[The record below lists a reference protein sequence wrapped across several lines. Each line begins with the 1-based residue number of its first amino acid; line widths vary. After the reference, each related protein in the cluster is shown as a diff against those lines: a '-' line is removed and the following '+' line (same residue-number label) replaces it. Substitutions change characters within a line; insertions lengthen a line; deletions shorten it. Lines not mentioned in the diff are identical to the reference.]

1 MADLDGEQLLAE
13 VENTWPKLGILLR
26 TKFQT
31 AVNAVAQAAGVAAVG
46 QVAAPSSPQAV
57 SVAVA
62 GEMMHVAIADNA
74 PLQRNIRYF
83 TEVAN
88 NPSFSQPIVIDH
100 GASRTSHP
108 FPLPTMDADGNTQSW
123 FVRSYSQYP
132 GSQPSKPVVF
142 GGNNPT
148 ALTMAGTTR
157 LTLLPS
163 TGSGTAAN
171 NGQQGAS
178 GLGKVLLRP
187 ATGPK
192 RQVGQ

>member
-1 MADLDGEQLLAE
+1 MADFDGGELLTH
-13 VENTWPKLGILLR
+13 VENTWPKLGVLLR
-26 TKFQT
+26 KMQT
-31 AVNAVAQAAGVAAVG
+31 AVNSTAQASGVAAVG
-46 QVAAPSSPQAV
+46 QASPPSSPQAV
-57 SVAVA
+57 SVAVS
-62 GEMMHVAIADNA
+62 GEMMHVSIADNA
-74 PLQRNIRYF
+74 PLQKGVKYF

-108 FPLPTMDADGNTQSW
+108 FPLPTMDNDGNTHNWYVQ
-123 FVRSYSQYP
+123 SYSQLP
-132 GSQPSKPVVF
+132 GSDPSKPVVF
-142 GGNNPT
+142 GGTNPT
-148 ALTMAGTTR
+148 PVNMAGATK

-171 NGQQGAS
+171 NGQQAGS

-187 ATGPK
+187 ASGPK

>member
-1 MADLDGEQLLAE
+1 MADLDGGQLLAE

-31 AVNAVAQAAGVAAVG
+31 AVNSVAQAAGVSPVG
-46 QVAAPSSPQAV
+46 EVSAPSSPQAV

-62 GEMMHVAIADNA
+62 GEMMHVSITDNA
-74 PLQRNIRYF
+74 PAQRGINYF

-108 FPLPTMDADGNTQSW
+108 FPLPTMDSDGNTQSW
-123 FVRSYSQYP
+123 HVRSYSQLP

-142 GGNNPT
+142 GGTSPT
-148 ALTMAGTTR
+148 PVAMAGATR

-163 TGSGTAAN
+163 TGSGTASG
-171 NGQQGAS
+171 NGQSGGS